1 MSQMHEATTAVSRG
15 ADIAKDDLFGEYIRP
30 AFSPRSSNLSS
41 RRCFSPRSQLH
52 FDTEGSALKRTNT
65 DQTQMGGINND
76 IATQTEG
83 VELNPS
89 GKSNNLAKKLD
100 IVSADNKV
108 KASMLERLEEPI
120 GVLLEKEPGSF
131 HMTLDNLDEI
141 VELLSMKNWTRK
153 LQRKPRPSINV
164 NEE

>member
-1 MSQMHEATTAVSRG
+1 
-15 ADIAKDDLFGEYIRP
+15 
-30 AFSPRSSNLSS
+30 
-41 RRCFSPRSQLH
+41 
-52 FDTEGSALKRTNT
+52 
-65 DQTQMGGINND
+65 
-76 IATQTEG
+76 
-83 VELNPS
+83 
-89 GKSNNLAKKLD
+89 
-100 IVSADNKV
+100 
-108 KASMLERLEEPI
+108 MLERLEEPI